1 MVGLDETDDYKCNGS
16 VLEKLSLFEKLE
28 QRQANAMGQLPA
40 VVKPQM
46 PAHDIDNQ
54 SNMKRAEYLSKSM
67 RSIDKD
73 PGD

>member
-1 MVGLDETDDYKCNGS
+1 MDETDDYKCNGS

-28 QRQANAMGQLPA
+28 QRQANAMGQLAAA
-40 VVKPQM
+40 VKQQM
-46 PAHDIDNQ
+46 PTNDIENQ

-73 PGD
+73 AGD